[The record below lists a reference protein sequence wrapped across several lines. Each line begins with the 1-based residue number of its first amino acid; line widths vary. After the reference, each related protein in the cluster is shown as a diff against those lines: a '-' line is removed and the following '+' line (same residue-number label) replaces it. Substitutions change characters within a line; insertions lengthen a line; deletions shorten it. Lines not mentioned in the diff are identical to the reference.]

1 MVSLVTYR
9 GRESIEARWGSGAR
23 PPWAAAAPRVLQ
35 VRTVPT
41 LGTGCGWEGPQGP
54 LGAGDVLL
62 DFSAARV
69 AVSTVQN
76 LVIHL

>member
-1 MVSLVTYR
+1 MG
-9 GRESIEARWGSGAR
+9 GRASRPDGDSGAR
-23 PPWAAAAPRVLQ
+23 PPWAPPRVLE

-69 AVSTVQN
+69 SVSTVQN
-76 LVIHL
+76 LLVIPL